1 VNFDV
6 PHTPDDY
13 IHRVGRTAR
22 AAATGDAFTFVAP
35 EEVQQVRAIEQATG
49 RTIQRRML
57 RDFAYDAHTDEK
69 LEIPLR
75 ERLAAVRTRRTE
87 ERARATARPAQR
99 RTRSRP

>member
-1 VNFDV
+1 
-6 PHTPDDY
+6 
-13 IHRVGRTAR
+13 
-22 AAATGDAFTFVAP
+22 
-35 EEVQQVRAIEQATG
+35 
-49 RTIQRRML
+49 ML